1 MVAGPRKGKM
11 KASKKA
17 KTIASGLREISP
29 GVMVNKNYKPGKN
42 PALDKVLKDL
52 KGDPTKLDS
61 SGMGT
66 HYKI

>member
-17 KTIASGLREISP
+17 KTIASLKEISP
-29 GVMVNKNYKPGKN
+29 GVMVNPNYKKGKD

-52 KGDPTKLDS
+52 KGDPTKLDR